1 MRSQMSLARLILAVC
16 STLANM
22 AAGAAEPTASAS
34 KILTDHDR
42 AVMRDLDAYLLSH
55 PKADDR
61 DEAYSAIFDKA
72 IAHDWFAETEPV
84 ARRYLAES
92 PAGGVKALARIVGT
106 MARARAGKF
115 AEALASYRELMTGL
129 GGVEQEEFAA
139 NFADQLAGE
148 AITAGEFAVARSAY
162 EILLAKFDR
171 PELAKKVADDLTRLD
186 RVGKVAPV
194 LVANDIDG
202 QPIRLSD
209 YKGKYVLVDFW
220 ATWCA
225 PCLAELP
232 NLTAAYEA
240 YHKKGFEIISVSLDE
255 KPDAVVDFVKA
266 REIPWPQVHDGSAGG
281 DPVAAFGVA
290 NIPAS
295 YLIGPDGS
303 IVRLDLRGPALER
316 TLSGL
321 FKGGK

>member
-1 MRSQMSLARLILAVC
+1 MPSRTGLNSLILIA
-16 STLANM
+16 SAALAIPP
-22 AAGAAEPTASAS
+22 ARAAEPPASAS
-34 KILTDHDR
+34 KILADHDR
-42 AVMRDLDAYLLSH
+42 ALMRDLDTYLLSH

-84 ARRYLAES
+84 AKRYLTES
-92 PAGGVKALARIVGT
+92 PDGGIKALARIVGT
-106 MARARAGKF
+106 MARARAGQF
-115 AEALASYRELMTGL
+115 AEALASYRELMKGL

-148 AITAGEFAVARSAY
+148 AVTAGEFAVARSAY

-186 RVGKVAPV
+186 RVGKAAPV
-194 LVANDIDG
+194 LSANDING
-202 QPIRLSD
+202 QPIRLAD

-232 NLTAAYEA
+232 NLTAAYDA
-240 YHKKGFEIISVSLDE
+240 YHKKGFEILSVSLDE

-266 REIPWPQVHDGSAGG
+266 RKLPWPQVHDGSAGG

-295 YLIGPDGS
+295 YLVGPDGK
-303 IVRLDLRGPALER
+303 IVRLDLRGPALDR
-316 TLSGL
+316 ALSGI
-321 FKGGK
+321 FKAGK